1 MSRPLLISDCDDVL
15 LHFAPHFADYVAEAH
30 GYTFRLG
37 RPGFVG
43 ALTDD
48 TGADVEPARAWEL
61 LNAFFDAEMHRQHL
75 VDGALEALRA
85 ISAEADIVI
94 LTNIG
99 DQHSANRV
107 VQLERL
113 DIRHR
118 VICNQG
124 GKGRPVAELVAEM
137 HRQHLVDGALDALRT
152 IGAEADIVILTN
164 IRDEYQANR
173 VEQLE
178 RLDIRHR
185 VLCNQ
190 GGKGRPVAELIADL
204 QPSVTVFV
212 DDLPVHHESVAKHV
226 PDVWRLHMIA
236 EPLMAAATPP
246 SPFAHARIDRW
257 DEALPWILGKLRNG

>member
-43 ALTDD
+43 ALTDEN
-48 TGADVEPARAWEL
+48 GADVEPARAWEL
-61 LNAFFDAEMHRQHL
+61 LNLFFDAEMHRQHL
-75 VDGALEALRA
+75 VDGALEALRT
-85 ISAEADIVI
+85 IGAEADIVI

-124 GKGRPVAELVAEM
+124 GKGRPVAELLAEM
-137 HRQHLVDGALDALRT
+137 
-152 IGAEADIVILTN
+152 
-164 IRDEYQANR
+164 
-173 VEQLE
+173 
-178 RLDIRHR
+178 
-185 VLCNQ
+185 
-190 GGKGRPVAELIADL
+190 
-204 QPSVTVFV
+204 QPSAAVFV
-212 DDLPVHHESVAKHV
+212 DDLPVHHESVAKHA

-257 DEALPWILGKLRNG
+257 DEAAAWIKARLDRGPAPA